1 VEHGFDR
8 LWEWSRQDDRTE
20 AVAPANAATSPAFE
34 LEDRRGADVRV
45 EHVLW
50 TVRECPEVDL
60 HREKLIAQETVAR
73 AWKHLVNAESP
84 HKSSEQFESE
94 PHPRWSGGVEWG
106 PLGVREAVRTDD
118 DLAMTTVSQVR
129 SSTRAPREPRA
140 IPVVFAGSEERLTR
154 AVDSNHARTET
165 GASGR

>member
-1 VEHGFDR
+1 MEHGFDR

-60 HREKLIAQETVAR
+60 HREKLIAQETGSEYTFVFAANSLTR
-73 AWKHLVNAESP
+73 NKQSEVRKVLEQVRGAESLEVAITDG
-84 HKSSEQFESE
+84 HNHALVLSATF
-94 PHPRWSGGVEWG
+94 
-106 PLGVREAVRTDD
+106 PL
-118 DLAMTTVSQVR
+118 
-129 SSTRAPREPRA
+129 
-140 IPVVFAGSEERLTR
+140 AGSKPAIEALLK
-154 AVDSNHARTET
+154 
-165 GASGR
+165 GI